1 MIRVRILGS
10 GLIPRGGGLAPRK
23 EPMLVDFSYLSI
35 LMNTR
40 SLKVL
45 YQDPVSNDFH
55 EMNVYNFKKI
65 YDKISP
71 ITEMRL
77 QQEKAAKVTK
87 EKVKEVEVKTE
98 EVKPLIEEAI
108 VKQQTFSKKDKYF
121 KKNRFEQRQKAE
133 EVKEEVVPEI
143 KIEEK
148 AE

>member
-77 QQEKAAKVTK
+77 QQEKAAKVAK

-98 EVKPLIEEAI
+98 ELKPVIEEAI

>member
-23 EPMLVDFSYLSI
+23 EPMLVDFNYLSL

-40 SLKVL
+40 NLKVL
-45 YQDPVSNDFH
+45 YQDPVTNSFH
-55 EMNVYNFKKI
+55 EMTVYNFKKI
-65 YDKISP
+65 YVKISP
-71 ITEMRL
+71 VTDSKL
-77 QQEKAAKVTK
+77 QEIKAAKVAE
-87 EKVKEVEVKTE
+87 EKVKQIEVKKE
-98 EVKPLIEEAI
+98 EVKPVVEEVS

-121 KKNRFEQRQKAE
+121 KKNRFEQKQKIE
-133 EVKEEVVPEI
+133 EVKEEVIPEI

>member
-98 EVKPLIEEAI
+98 EVKPVIEEAI

>member
-77 QQEKAAKVTK
+77 QQEKAAKVAK

>member
-77 QQEKAAKVTK
+77 QQEKAAKATK

-98 EVKPLIEEAI
+98 ELKPVIEEAI

>member
-23 EPMLVDFSYLSI
+23 EPMLVDFNYLSI

-55 EMNVYNFKKI
+55 EMTIYNFKKI

-71 ITEMRL
+71 ITEMKL
-77 QQEKAAKVTK
+77 QEEKAAKVAQSKTR
-87 EKVKEVEVKTE
+87 EIEVKKE
-98 EVKPLIEEAI
+98 EVKPVIEEVAI
-108 VKQQTFSKKDKYF
+108 KQQTFSKKDKYF
-121 KKNRFEQRQKAE
+121 KKNRFEQRQKIE
-133 EVKEEVVPEI
+133 EVKEEVIPEI
-143 KIEEK
+143 KVEEK
-148 AE
+148 TE